1 MFKKITK
8 RSKRNRIILLIVN
21 IFLLIYLTGCDE
33 YSHTAVVGIPETGH
47 VKQLPQYNSPYT
59 ICYENRD
66 GTYSM
71 YIFSAPIQYKTDTG
85 EYALIDNT
93 VVESSK
99 DGFAY
104 ENKANTIKTYFPKS
118 LQDFFRVEE
127 GSRYIAFLPEDI
139 EGFSEAKHVSYTN
152 MYGTIVDAVRYERED
167 MDYVFYPVR
176 SGIKME
182 VVLKEEPKSNSFTYF
197 VQTYAKM
204 FENQQNGYVLFKNG
218 STPAALVYQPL
229 VQYQTGKEGT
239 KLDISSTMD
248 VDGGTGFSIIH
259 LYLDPEM
266 LENADVQYPIKFD
279 PSFELYCNK
288 IPDTSVYSGTDTNSY
303 LRHYAVIG
311 EHPQLGEGWEYI
323 RLRLN
328 YLMTV
333 SPESIQSAAYY
344 AKRLWGD
351 SSLSKSQAYIP
362 AEQWSST
369 QMLWTNRSLP
379 STALAGKTEIRN
391 GYIRLSMDEFIRD
404 CARDPNWETES
415 IGFLMKM
422 EEPHLY
428 GVLSSSDHSLY
439 STFLEIT
446 LSEPPAY
453 FEAKENIN
461 ENIL

>member
-1 MFKKITK
+1 MFKKIKK
-8 RSKRNRIILLIVN
+8 RSKRNYIILLIVN

-33 YSHTAVVGIPETGH
+33 YSHTAVAGIPETGH

-197 VQTYAKM
+197 VQTYAQV
-204 FENQQNGYVLFKNG
+204 FENRQNGYVLFKSG

-288 IPDTSVYSGTDTNSY
+288 IPDTSVYSNFNTNSY

-311 EHPQLGEGWEYI
+311 KHPELGEGWEYV
-323 RLRLN
+323 RMRLN
-328 YLMTV
+328 KMMMMTENNLINAEYHV
-333 SPESIQSAAYY
+333 YELYSSI
-344 AKRLWGD
+344 KNPFIE
-351 SSLSKSQAYIP
+351 LSTI
-362 AEQWSST
+362 EQDWSST
-369 QMLWTNRSLP
+369 RMIWSDRIIPVKSASYSYKSGFFDITEYVKSCLSDQSEATETNGLILQANGSF
-379 STALAGKTEIRN
+379 TILA
-391 GYIRLSMDEFIRD
+391 
-404 CARDPNWETES
+404 
-415 IGFLMKM
+415 
-422 EEPHLY
+422 
-428 GVLSSSDHSLY
+428 SSDNCLFCPYVHMKLIEKPLA
-439 STFLEIT
+439 FVPLD
-446 LSEPPAY
+446 
-453 FEAKENIN
+453 NIN
-461 ENIL
+461 Q